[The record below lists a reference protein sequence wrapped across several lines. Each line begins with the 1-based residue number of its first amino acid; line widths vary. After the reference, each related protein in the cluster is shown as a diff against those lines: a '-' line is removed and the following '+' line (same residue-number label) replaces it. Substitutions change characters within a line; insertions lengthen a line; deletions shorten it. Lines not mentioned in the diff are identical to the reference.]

1 MKALMVGG
9 PRNGSMVTVSAKVPE
24 YVPDTVVMAP
34 GQDPDDVWPPVWVD
48 VVSATTYRRF
58 PLHYMEM
65 STLVQGHVKTRWDAV
80 VYLHETIRT
89 DTQVGA
95 QFPQAA
101 ALWWFRETGI
111 PSDPNAPRP
120 FNDERPASAQSE
132 GDTPA

>member
-1 MKALMVGG
+1 MKSLMVGG
-9 PRNGSMVTVSAKVPE
+9 PRNGHMVTVSAHEAPRDDR
-24 YVPDTVVMAP
+24 PDVAA
-34 GQDPDDVWPPVWVD
+34 DDVWPPVWVD